1 MALPQFDLKQLI
13 EAGIHY
19 GHKTQGWNPLMG
31 PYIFGSRGG
40 IHILDLEKT
49 VPLLQR
55 ALEMIR
61 QTAAEGGRILFVG
74 TKPQASDLIKAAAER
89 CGQYYVNH
97 RWLGGMLTNWKT
109 VGQSIR
115 RLKDIEATLE
125 NPQFMTK
132 KEILKLAHEREKMDQ
147 VLCGVREMG
156 GIPDLLF
163 VIDTNREAIAIREAN
178 RLKIPVIAVV
188 DSNSD
193 PRSITHIIPGN
204 DDAIRSIDLY
214 CRLMTDAVLDG
225 LQAGLKAAG
234 VDLGASTELPSDVTA
249 NALGETAAKDG
260 KGGNKEGASKSS
272 PARKRPPRK
281 K

>member
-19 GHKTQGWNPLMG
+19 GHKTQGWNPLMS
-31 PYIFGSRGG
+31 PYIFGARGG

-49 VPLLQR
+49 VPLMQK
-55 ALEMIR
+55 ALEVIR
-61 QTAAEGGRILFVG
+61 QTAADGGRILFVG
-74 TKPQASDLIKAAAER
+74 TKPQASDLVKAAAER

-109 VGQSIR
+109 VSQSIR
-115 RLKDIEATLE
+115 RLKDIEAILE
-125 NPQFMTK
+125 NPQLMTK
-132 KEILKLAHEREKMDQ
+132 KEVLKMGHEREKMDQ

-156 GIPDLLF
+156 GLPDLLF

-193 PRSITHIIPGN
+193 PRAISHIIPGN

-214 CRLMTDAVLDG
+214 CRLMADAVLDG
-225 LQAGLKAAG
+225 LRAGMKAAG
-234 VDLGASTELPSDVTA
+234 VDLGASAEVPGDA
-249 NALGETAAKDG
+249 KAENFEENKKGEKDSKGAPAK
-260 KGGNKEGASKSS
+260 KRA
-272 PARKRPPRK
+272 PRKRA
-281 K
+281 

>member
-1 MALPQFDLKQLI
+1 MALPTFDLKQLI

-31 PYIFGSRGG
+31 PYIFGARGG

-49 VPLLQR
+49 VPLLQK
-55 ALEMIR
+55 ALEVMR

-74 TKPQASDLIKAAAER
+74 TKPQASDLVKAAAER

-109 VGQSIR
+109 VSQSIR

-125 NPQFMTK
+125 NPQLMTK
-132 KEILKLAHEREKMDQ
+132 KEILKLAREREKMDQ

-234 VDLGASTELPSDVTA
+234 VDLGASAEVPADATA
-249 NALGETAAKDG
+249 EGLNGAGSKDG
-260 KGGNKEGASKSS
+260 KGDRKGDAKNA
-272 PARKRPPRK
+272 PARKHPPRRK
-281 K
+281 

>member
-1 MALPQFDLKQLI
+1 MALPTFDLKQLI

-19 GHKTQGWNPLMG
+19 GHKTQGWDPLMG
-31 PYIFGSRGG
+31 PYIFGARGG

-49 VPLLQR
+49 VPLLQK
-55 ALEMIR
+55 ALEVIR

-74 TKPQASDLIKAAAER
+74 TKPQASDLIKMAAER

-125 NPQFMTK
+125 NPQLMTK
-132 KEILKLAHEREKMDQ
+132 KEILKLAHERERMDQ

-214 CRLMTDAVLDG
+214 CRLMADAVLDG

-234 VDLGASTELPSDVTA
+234 VDLGASTELPGDVTGR
-249 NALGETAAKDG
+249 ALDETAAKDR
-260 KGGNKEGASKSS
+260 KDSAKKDA
-272 PARKRPPRK
+272 PLRKRPPRK

>member
-1 MALPQFDLKQLI
+1 MSLPHFDLKKLI
-13 EAGIHY
+13 EAGLHY
-19 GHKTQGWNPLMG
+19 GHKTQGWNPLME
-31 PYIFGSRGG
+31 PYIFGARNG

-49 VPLLQR
+49 VPLMEK
-55 ALEMIR
+55 ALEVIR
-61 QTAAEGGRILFVG
+61 QVASTGGRILFVG
-74 TKPQASDLIKAAAER
+74 TKPQAADIIRTSAER

-109 VGQSIR
+109 VSQSIR

-125 NPQFMTK
+125 NPQLMTK
-132 KEILKLAHEREKMDQ
+132 KEILKLKHEQEKMNQ

-163 VIDTNREAIAIREAN
+163 IIDTNKEAIAIQEAN

-193 PRSITHIIPGN
+193 PRNITHIIPGN

-214 CRLMTDAVLDG
+214 CSLMSDAILDG
-225 LQAGLKAAG
+225 LQVGLSAAG
-234 VDLGASTELPSDVTA
+234 VDLGSSVNVPTEILP
-249 NALGETAAKDG
+249 N
-260 KGGNKEGASKSS
+260 
-272 PARKRPPRK
+272 
-281 K
+281 